1 MKETLLALSLLTFLT
16 ACTTPSTML
25 KNKRT
30 GQIVE
35 CGGTADG
42 SLSGGMI
49 GYSIQK
55 SNDEKC
61 VSRYLKQGFI
71 KIK

>member
-1 MKETLLALSLLTFLT
+1 MRKSILLLSLLTFIS

-42 SLSGGMI
+42 SLTGGMI

-61 VSRYLKQGFI
+61 VSRYLKQGFT
-71 KIK
+71 KVK

>member
-1 MKETLLALSLLTFLT
+1 MKKALLIVSLLTLIT

-25 KNKRT
+25 KNNRT

-35 CGGTADG
+35 CGGTATG
-42 SLSGGMI
+42 SLTGGII
-49 GYSIQK
+49 GHSIQK
-55 SNDEKC
+55 SNDKKC
-61 VSRYLKQGFI
+61 VSRYMKQGFV

>member
-1 MKETLLALSLLTFLT
+1 
-16 ACTTPSTML
+16 ML

-42 SLSGGMI
+42 SLTGGMI

-61 VSRYLKQGFI
+61 VSRYLKQGFT
-71 KIK
+71 KVK

>member
-1 MKETLLALSLLTFLT
+1 MNKALLALALLTLIT

-35 CGGTADG
+35 CGGTATG
-42 SLSGGMI
+42 SLSGGLI
-49 GYSIQK
+49 GHSIQK
-55 SNDEKC
+55 SNDKKC
-61 VSRYLKQGFI
+61 VSRYQKQGFVEI
-71 KIK
+71 K